1 MTKFTLILISALA
14 ASSALAG
21 APPGVHITATTS
33 PAPQGAPPGVHI
45 TAVPRPAAMHIV
57 IAPPVKG

>member
-21 APPGVHITATTS
+21 APPGVHITATA
-33 PAPQGAPPGVHI
+33 PVPQGAPPGVHI